1 MKDAELPIAYH
12 LAELRKRVTWSAIAV
27 LVCTA
32 VAFVFHEQI
41 IQLLM
46 QPAHG
51 FGNVPNQKPIYTD
64 LTEFIGI
71 AFKASLLTGLMLSF
85 PFVLFQIVMFV
96 SPGLNGREKQY
107 LYCLV
112 PVGLFAFLSGAAFG
126 YFILFPP
133 AVNFLLTFGSD
144 LATPFI
150 RIGNYVNL
158 MITLLFW
165 MGLVFETPAI
175 LFLLSRIGV
184 VTPSFLSKNR
194 RWAVVIAFIL
204 GALITPTFDPI
215 NQSIVAFP
223 IIVLYELGLWLAKI
237 GHRTPRAKTKELEIE
252 HPGQ

>member
-1 MKDAELPIAYH
+1 MKDAKLPIAYH
-12 LAELRKRVTWSAIAV
+12 LAELRRRVIWSAVAV
-27 LVCTA
+27 VVCTA

-41 IQLLM
+41 IQLLL
-46 QPAHG
+46 QPARG
-51 FGNVPNQKPIYTD
+51 FGNVPNEKPIYTD

-71 AFKASLLTGLMLSF
+71 AFKVSLLTGIVLSL

-96 SPGLNGREKQY
+96 SPGLNGREKRY
-107 LYCLV
+107 LYYLV
-112 PVGLFAFLSGAAFG
+112 PVSLFAFLSGAAFG

-175 LFLLSRIGV
+175 LFLLSKIGV
-184 VTPSFLSKNR
+184 VTPSFLSNNR
-194 RWAVVIAFIL
+194 RWAIVIAFIL

-215 NQSIVAFP
+215 NQSLVAFP
-223 IIVLYELGLWLAKI
+223 IIVLYEVGIWLAKI
-237 GHRTPRAKTKELEIE
+237 GYRTLSANTEELEID
-252 HPGQ
+252 HPSK